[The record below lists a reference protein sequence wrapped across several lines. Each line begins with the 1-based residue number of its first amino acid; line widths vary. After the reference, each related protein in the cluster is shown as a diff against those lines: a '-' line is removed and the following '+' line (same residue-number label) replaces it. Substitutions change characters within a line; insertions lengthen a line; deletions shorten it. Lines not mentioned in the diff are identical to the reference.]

1 MNTIKKPAMV
11 TLLLVIAAS
20 SVRAISATSG
30 ETAEFFQRYDQCRQ
44 IEESISR
51 LLCYDHLL
59 ENAQTADPAQ
69 FQQQKLARPSMEQ
82 RFIER
87 DQRLSD
93 QQQARPY
100 QRLSSNDP
108 NFFGYAYPPD
118 DELGDE
124 AHLEFYVS
132 QKYALVDPWFDKF
145 RYAAD
150 PTGARAI
157 RARRAWVPDRLFFIY
172 NGQFDFYAID
182 SDRYE
187 SSPIISRRQNPG
199 LALEWDFPDPR
210 SKFRLGYFHE
220 SNGQSLGPSDAD
232 SPDPLELLA
241 AQQEFARKE
250 DRYGADFAL
259 AQVSRGWDFWSLR
272 YQRSS
277 HGYMADFDPKW
288 YQLQAELRVYSE
300 DQLFGGSREDAIWW
314 EPGNQA
320 QIEDFDGLRLLAEG
334 SYGTESFPLLAR
346 IEYRG
351 GVSDLDALSNASW
364 KVTLGI
370 KALNTRFTAFYF
382 NGYGREPSTYHLR
395 TDYIGVGLEFR

>member
-1 MNTIKKPAMV
+1 MNTIKKLALV
-11 TLLLVIAAS
+11 TLLLVTAACPAWAIAAT
-20 SVRAISATSG
+20 SADS
-30 ETAEFFQRYDQCRQ
+30 AEFFQRYDQCRQ
-44 IEESISR
+44 IEQSIDR

-59 ENAQTADPAQ
+59 EDAQTVDPAQ
-69 FQQQKLARPSMEQ
+69 FQQQKLAQPTTEQ
-82 RFIER
+82 RFVER
-87 DQRLSD
+87 DQRLND
-93 QQQARPY
+93 QQQARAY

-124 AHLEFYVS
+124 AHLEFFIS
-132 QKYALVDPWFDKF
+132 QKYALVEPWFNKF
-145 RYAAD
+145 RYVKD
-150 PTGARAI
+150 PSGARTI
-157 RARRAWVPDRLFFIY
+157 REHRAWIPDRLFFIY
-172 NGQFDFYAID
+172 NGQFDFYAGD

-220 SNGQSLGPSDAD
+220 SNGQSLGPSDPE

-241 AQQEFARKE
+241 AQREFALKNE
-250 DRYGADFAL
+250 RYGADFAL

-272 YQRSS
+272 YQKSRRS
-277 HGYMADFDPKW
+277 YLADFDPEW
-288 YQLQAELRVYSE
+288 YQLQAELRVYSD

-320 QIEDFDGLRLLAEG
+320 RIEDFDGLRLLAEG
-334 SYGTESFPLLAR
+334 SYGTERFPFLAR

-351 GVSDLDALSNASW
+351 GVSDFDALGNASW
-364 KVTLGI
+364 KLTLGI

-395 TDYIGVGLEFR
+395 TDYVGLGLEFR